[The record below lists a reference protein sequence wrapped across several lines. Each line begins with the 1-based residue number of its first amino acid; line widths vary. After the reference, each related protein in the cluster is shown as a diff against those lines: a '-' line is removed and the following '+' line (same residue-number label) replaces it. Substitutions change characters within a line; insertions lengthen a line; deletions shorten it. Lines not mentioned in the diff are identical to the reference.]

1 MSTHA
6 KLSPSSATRWLT
18 CPGSVQL
25 IDDLDEQGLLADDE
39 SAFAAE
45 GTAAHEF
52 AATVLE
58 KHIEPALLV
67 STRDDWNDEMIPHIE
82 SYADHV
88 LNLVDSVDAKLVI
101 EARVEFDKWV
111 PGGRGTT
118 DAAVIDFDGRT
129 VHVIDFKYGQGVRVS
144 AHENAQL
151 KLYAAGI
158 LQSYAWASDFDTFV
172 LTIVQP
178 RKDSISTF
186 ELSREELERWLTDV
200 VAPAATLAL
209 STDAPLVPS
218 VDACRWCRARALCKA
233 RAEAN
238 LDAFRG
244 ALGVRADA
252 MTPAELAKAISQS
265 GDMKSWLK
273 DIEAE
278 GLRLAQSGVE
288 LPGYKVVR
296 TRARR
301 RWVPGQEEMIAATLG
316 EDAWKRTLIAIGEA
330 EKMIGKNHLIFS
342 TCVETPAGKQTLA
355 EVGDNRPAVADA
367 SSVFS
372 QQTEGQK

>member
-1 MSTHA
+1 MSAHA

-18 CPGSVQL
+18 CPGSVAL

-52 AATVLE
+52 AAAVLE
-58 KHIEPALLV
+58 KHVEPALLV
-67 STRDDWNDEMIPHIE
+67 STRDDWTADMVEHIE
-82 SYADHV
+82 TYADHV
-88 LNLVDSVDAKLVI
+88 LNLVDSVDAELVI
-101 EARVEFDKWV
+101 EARVEFDQWV
-111 PGGRGTT
+111 PGGLGTT
-118 DAAVIDFDGRT
+118 DAAVIDYDGRT

-186 ELSREELERWLTDV
+186 ELTREELERWLSNV
-200 VAPAATLAL
+200 VTPAATLAL

-252 MTPAELAKAISQS
+252 MTPAALAEAIAQAS
-265 GDMKSWLK
+265 DMQSWLK

-278 GLRLAQSGVE
+278 GMRIARGGK

-296 TRARR
+296 ARGRR
-301 RWVPGQEEMIAATLG
+301 RWVPGQEEMVAATLG
-316 EDAWKRTLIAIGEA
+316 EDAWKKTLVSLGEA
-330 EKMIGKNHLIFS
+330 EKRIGKDHSIFS
-342 TCVETPAGKQTLA
+342 TCVETPEGKEKLVPA
-355 EVGDNRPAVADA
+355 SDKRPAVVDA

-372 QQTEGQK
+372 ETTEGQ